1 MGRRG
6 GDGDQGWKGLGE
18 AEAVAVAA
26 YGGMGGPTFTGGG

>member
-6 GDGDQGWKGLGE
+6 GDGDQGWKGLG
-18 AEAVAVAA
+18 EAVAVAA